1 MADPLSRDNLRLDCF
16 AVPSHSPPLASNF
29 DLWEKRE
36 ALRGP
41 TLQHLDDRPDH
52 LKQLSLFH

>member
-1 MADPLSRDNLRLDCF
+1 MIVSLSQDDLRLM
-16 AVPSHSPPLASNF
+16 AVLLFPLILSLTRNF

-36 ALRGP
+36 VLRGP